1 MSTFQILLF
10 LISAIIFYLLFK
22 QLFSNSFPKRGVDF
36 EAKKE
41 DEQIGGVT
49 ENSKIFS
56 EPSAQISRVEQLLY
70 IADNAMEKKNF
81 LEAEKALISANILE
95 AKNQKILLKYGY
107 VLVQLKRLKNAK
119 EVYKELL
126 YLNNNEDMAHIALA
140 NILHRLE
147 ENDEAKKHHLLA
159 IELDNSYAPHYF
171 NYANTLYDLKEYDKA
186 LELYK
191 KAFEL
196 DNNIDEAKKMIE
208 ELS

>member
-107 VLVQLKRLKNAK
+107 VLVQLKRLKDAK